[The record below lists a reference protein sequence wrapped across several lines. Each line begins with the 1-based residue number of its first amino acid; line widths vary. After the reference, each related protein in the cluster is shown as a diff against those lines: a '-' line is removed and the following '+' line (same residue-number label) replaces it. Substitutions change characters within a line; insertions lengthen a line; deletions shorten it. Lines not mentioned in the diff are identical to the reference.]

1 MVPLSGLALYSE
13 TGGGQKVPGLGTIY
27 RTIALLGQSAYGGAV
42 MATLQIFCPATHQQA
57 STGIETDPD
66 SLRACW
72 STTVKVDCPHCG
84 KVHRISVRE
93 TYTGMALNDALGRV
107 STLRRSPVG

>member
-1 MVPLSGLALYSE
+1 MG
-13 TGGGQKVPGLGTIY
+13 
-27 RTIALLGQSAYGGAV
+27 
-42 MATLQIFCPATHQQA
+42 TLQFFCPATRQQA

-84 KVHRISVRE
+84 HAHEISVRE
-93 TYTGMALNDALGRV
+93 TYIGMALNDAVDRA
-107 STLRRSPVG
+107 SMLRRPPVG

>member
-1 MVPLSGLALYSE
+1 
-13 TGGGQKVPGLGTIY
+13 
-27 RTIALLGQSAYGGAV
+27 
-42 MATLQIFCPATHQQA
+42 MAMLQFFCPETSQQA

-84 KVHRISVRE
+84 QVHKISVRE
-93 TYTGMALNDALGRV
+93 THVGMALNDALDRTT
-107 STLRRSPVG
+107 TLRRPSLG

>member
-1 MVPLSGLALYSE
+1 M
-13 TGGGQKVPGLGTIY
+13 GTM
-27 RTIALLGQSAYGGAV
+27 QF
-42 MATLQIFCPATHQQA
+42 FCPATRQPA

-84 KVHRISVRE
+84 KVHAISVRE
-93 TYTGMALNDALGRV
+93 TYIGMALNDALDRV
-107 STLRRSPVG
+107 APLRRPAVG

>member
-1 MVPLSGLALYSE
+1 
-13 TGGGQKVPGLGTIY
+13 
-27 RTIALLGQSAYGGAV
+27 
-42 MATLQIFCPATHQQA
+42 MAMLQFFCPATHQQA

-84 KVHRISVRE
+84 QMHKISVSE
-93 TYTGMALNDALGRV
+93 TCVGMALNDALDRTT
-107 STLRRSPVG
+107 TLRRPPVG